1 MTTPRRIVGRRVPRL
16 DAVEKA
22 TGSTR
27 YVADLKLPGLLHA
40 RLVTSPHPHARIRR
54 IDTSRAEALPGVVA
68 VATHR
73 DVPDLRW
80 GELVQDQRVF
90 AKEKVTWVGD
100 PVAIVAA
107 VDVETATRAAGL
119 VEVDYEPIPAVF
131 DPEAALRDEAPTIN
145 EGWESFAVLP
155 PFAAAYA
162 EIRGRNVAWRQRIEK
177 GDVEQAF
184 RGAHVV
190 LEETYEIPMG
200 QPAPIETHAVLAQA
214 DAGGKLTIWTN
225 IQIPFAA
232 REVVAHALLLPM
244 SKVRVIVPPIGG
256 AFGAK
261 CQVWLEPHVA
271 ALALKAR
278 RPVRLVLTRE
288 EEMTLC
294 QPRHPAVIRIATAVG
309 RDGRLLARRAR
320 TVFNTGATTM
330 LAPIQAG
337 WGSFTVIGPYAIPNL
352 DVDVACVHT
361 NTASSGLVRGP
372 SGPQSCFAVE
382 SHMDELAKRLGLDPL
397 EFRLRNILTEG
408 SEAPTGHRLTSV
420 GLREALERAARGI
433 GWGDRPKGTNRGKG
447 LAIAFWST
455 LTGQGSGAVV
465 QVNEDGSVSLHTGA
479 VDHGT
484 GSASAGLAQIIAEE
498 LQVPYETISIVHSD
512 TETTP
517 FDFGGVG
524 SRTTFNQ
531 GQAVRLAVADAK
543 RQLAQV
549 AASQLGTTPEEL
561 ELVEGLFRLAGDPA
575 RRVPLTLCAA
585 LAPYTVGPVVGRG
598 TYNGTPP
605 APSPDVRFT
614 GAFHRSLNAPSF
626 GAQAVEVEV
635 DPETG
640 QVRVLKVAAALDVGY
655 AINPLGIEGQIVGG
669 VVQGLGIALTE
680 RSVLEEGRIRNASF
694 LDFKLPLAPDVPPIE
709 VHVVESA
716 RNLPAGSEPAIYGAK
731 GVGEPPVIPTAA
743 AVANAVADATG
754 VRHHALPLLPERV
767 WRAKGTPD
775 AA

>member
-1 MTTPRRIVGRRVPRL
+1 MSAPTRIVGRRVTRL
-16 DAVEKA
+16 DAVDKA
-22 TGSTR
+22 TGTTR
-27 YVADLKLPGLLHA
+27 YVADLKIPGLLHA
-40 RLVTSPHPHARIRR
+40 KLVTSPHPHARIRR
-54 IDTSRAEALPGVVA
+54 IDTSRAEGLPGVVA

-90 AKEKVTWVGD
+90 AKETVTWVGD

-107 VDVETATRAAGL
+107 VDLETATRAAAL
-119 VEVDYEPIPAVF
+119 VEVDYEPLPAVF
-131 DPEAALRDEAPTIN
+131 DPEAALAGDAPTIN
-145 EGWESFAVLP
+145 VGWESLAVLP
-155 PFAAAYA
+155 PFAASYA
-162 EIRGRNVAWRQRIEK
+162 QVRGKNVAWRQRIER
-177 GDVEQAF
+177 GDVERAF
-184 RGAHVV
+184 REAHLV
-190 LEETYEIPMG
+190 LEETYRVPMG
-200 QPAPIETHAVLAQA
+200 QAAPIETHALVAQA
-214 DAGGKLTIWTN
+214 DPGGKLTIWTN

-232 REVVAHALLLPM
+232 REVVAHALKLPM
-244 SKVRVIVPPIGG
+244 SRVRVIVPPIGG

-278 RPVRLVLTRE
+278 RPVKLVLTRE

-294 QPRHPAVIRIATAVG
+294 QPRHPAAIHIATAVSREG
-309 RDGRLLARRAR
+309 KLLARRAR
-320 TVFNTGATTM
+320 TLFDTGATTM

-337 WGSFTVIGPYAIPNL
+337 WGSFTVIGPYEVPNL
-352 DVDVACVHT
+352 DVDVTCVHT

-382 SHMDELAKRLGLDPL
+382 SHMDELARRLGLDPL
-397 EFRLRNILTEG
+397 EFRLRNILAEG
-408 SEAPTGHRLTSV
+408 GQAPTGHRLTSV

-433 GWGDRPKGTNRGKG
+433 GWGDRPKGTSRGKG
-447 LAIAFWST
+447 LAVAFWST

-465 QVNEDGSVSLHTGA
+465 QVNEDGSASLHTGA

-484 GSASAGLAQIIAEE
+484 GAASAGLAQIIAED
-498 LQVPYETISIVHSD
+498 LQIPYETISLVHSD

-549 AASQLGTTPEEL
+549 ASGQLGVPPEQL
-561 ELVEGLFRLAGDPA
+561 DLAEGLFRVIGEPA
-575 RRVPLTLCAA
+575 RQVPLTLCAA

-605 APSPDVRFT
+605 SPSPDVRIT

-626 GAQAVEVEV
+626 GAQAAEVEV

-680 RSVLEEGRIRNASF
+680 RSVLEAGRIKNPSF
-694 LDFKLPLAPDVPPIE
+694 LDFKLPLAPDVPPVE
-709 VHVVESA
+709 VHIVESA
-716 RNLPAGSEPAIYGAK
+716 RSLPPGSETAIFGAK

-754 VRHHALPLLPERV
+754 VRHHALPLTAERV
-767 WRAKGTPD
+767 WQGKRTPD

>member
-1 MTTPRRIVGRRVPRL
+1 MSGPTRIVGRRVARL

-22 TGSTR
+22 TGATR
-27 YVADLKLPGLLHA
+27 YVGDLSLPGMLHA
-40 RLVTSPHPHARIRR
+40 KLVTSPHPHARIGR
-54 IDTSRAEALPGVVA
+54 IDTSRAEALPGVAA
-68 VATHR
+68 VCTHR

-107 VDVETATRAAGL
+107 RDPETAARAAAL
-119 VEVDYEPIPAVF
+119 VDVDYEPLPAVF
-131 DPEAALRDEAPTIN
+131 DPEAALAPGAPAIN
-145 EGWESFAVLP
+145 EGWEGFAVLP
-155 PFAAAYA
+155 PFAGSYR
-162 EIRGRNVAWRQRIEK
+162 EIRGKNVAWRQTIAR
-177 GDVEQAF
+177 GDVEAAF
-184 RGAHVV
+184 RAAHLV
-190 LEETYEIPMG
+190 LEETYEVPMG
-200 QPAPIETHAVLAQA
+200 QPAPIETHALLAQA
-214 DAGGKLTIWTN
+214 GPDGRLTLWTN

-232 REVVAHALLLPM
+232 REVVAHALHLPM

-294 QPRHPAVIRIATAVG
+294 QPRHPGRIRIASAVS
-309 RDGRLLARRAR
+309 RDGKVLARRAR
-320 TVFNTGATTM
+320 TLFDTGATTM
-330 LAPIQAG
+330 LAPIQAA
-337 WGSFTVIGPYAIPNL
+337 WGCFMAVGPYAIPNL
-352 DVDVACVHT
+352 DLDVACVHT
-361 NTASSGLVRGP
+361 NAPSSGLVRGP
-372 SGPQSCFAVE
+372 SGPQTCFAVE
-382 SHMDELAKRLGLDPL
+382 SHTDELARRVSLDPL
-397 EFRLRNILTEG
+397 EFRLRNVLTEG
-408 SEAPTGHRLTSV
+408 AEAPTGHRLASV
-420 GLREALERAARGI
+420 GLKEALERVARSI
-433 GWGDRPKGTNRGKG
+433 GWGDRPRGTRRGKG
-447 LAIAFWST
+447 LAVAFWST

-465 QVNEDGSVSLHTGA
+465 QVNEDGSVRLHTGA

-484 GSASAGLAQIIAEE
+484 GATFAGLAQIIAEE
-498 LQVPYETISIVHSD
+498 LEVPFETISIVHSD

-531 GQAVRLAVADAK
+531 GQAVRLAVADAR
-543 RQLAQV
+543 RQLAAV
-549 AASQLGTTPEEL
+549 AGQQLGVPPEEL
-561 ELVEGLFRLAGDPA
+561 ELAEGRFQVVGHPDRA
-575 RRVPLTLCAA
+575 VPLALCAA
-585 LAPYTVGPVVGRG
+585 LAPYTAGPVVGRG

-605 APSPDVRFT
+605 SPSPDVRFT
-614 GAFHRSLNAPSF
+614 GAFHRAMNAPSF
-626 GAQAVEVEV
+626 GAQAAEVEV
-635 DPETG
+635 DPDTG
-640 QVRVLKVAAALDVGY
+640 RVRVLRVAAALDVGY
-655 AINPLGIEGQIVGG
+655 AINPLGIEGQIAGG

-680 RSVLEEGRIRNASF
+680 RSVLVEGRIRNPSL
-694 LDFKLPLAPDVPPIE
+694 LDFKLPLAPDVPPID
-709 VHVVESA
+709 VHIVESA
-716 RNLPAGSEPAIYGAK
+716 RGLPPGSEPAVYGAK

-767 WRAKGTPD
+767 WRGMRTPD

>member
-1 MTTPRRIVGRRVPRL
+1 MNGATRIVGRRVTRL
-16 DAVEKA
+16 DAVGKA

-27 YVADLKLPGLLHA
+27 YVADLEIPGLLRA
-40 RLVTSPHPHARIRR
+40 KLVTSPHPHARIRR
-54 IDTSRAEALPGVVA
+54 IDTTRAEALAGVVA

-73 DVPDLRW
+73 DVPDRRW

-107 VDVETATRAAGL
+107 VDAETAARAAAL
-119 VEVDYEPIPAVF
+119 VEVDYEPLPAVF
-131 DPEAALRDEAPTIN
+131 APEAALAAGAPTIN
-145 EGWESFAVLP
+145 EGWEDFAVLP
-155 PFAAAYA
+155 PFAASYA
-162 EIRGRNVAWRQRIEK
+162 EVKGKNVAWRQAVAR
-177 GDVEQAF
+177 GDVGRAF
-184 RGAHVV
+184 REAHLV
-190 LEETYEIPMG
+190 LEETYEVPMG
-200 QPAPIETHAVLAQA
+200 QPAPIETHALVAQA
-214 DAGGKLTIWTN
+214 GPDGKLTLWTN
-225 IQIPFAA
+225 IQIPFGA
-232 REVVAHALLLPM
+232 REVVAHALERPM

-278 RPVRLVLTRE
+278 RPVALVLTRE

-294 QPRHPAVIRIATAVG
+294 QPRHPAVIRIATAVSREG
-309 RDGRLLARRAR
+309 KILARRAR
-320 TVFNTGATTM
+320 TLFDTGATTM

-337 WGSFTVIGPYAIPNL
+337 WGCFMAVGPYAIPNL

-361 NTASSGLVRGP
+361 NAASCGLVRGP
-372 SGPQSCFAVE
+372 SGPQTCFAVE
-382 SHMDELAKRLGLDPL
+382 SHTDELAKRLGLDPL
-397 EFRLRNILTEG
+397 EFRLRNLLTEG
-408 SEAPTGHRLTSV
+408 SEAPTGHRLTQV
-420 GLREALERAARGI
+420 GLREALERVARAV
-433 GWGDRPKGTNRGKG
+433 GWGDRPQGTNRGKG
-447 LAIAFWST
+447 LAVAFWST
-455 LTGQGSGAVV
+455 LTGQGSGAVI

-484 GSASAGLAQIIAEE
+484 GAASAGLAQIIAED
-498 LQVPYETISIVHSD
+498 LQVPYETIGIVHSD

-531 GQAVRLAVADAK
+531 GQAVRLAVADAR
-543 RQLAQV
+543 RQLAEV
-549 AASQLGTTPEEL
+549 AARELGVPAERL
-561 ELVEGLFRLAGDPA
+561 ELVEGLFRVIGEPG
-575 RRVPLTLCAA
+575 RQVPLTLCAA
-585 LAPYTVGPVVGRG
+585 LAPYTVGPVIGRG

-605 APSPDVRFT
+605 SPSPDIRFT

-640 QVRVLKVAAALDVGY
+640 RVKVLKVAAALDVGY

-680 RSVLEEGRIRNASF
+680 RSVIEEGRIRNPSF

-716 RNLPAGSEPAIYGAK
+716 RSLPPGSHPALYGAK

-754 VRHHALPLLPERV
+754 VRHHALPLTPERV
-767 WRAKGTPD
+767 WRGKRTPD